1 MRFTSKIA
9 LRRIL
14 LGFQCHMSVKLSE
27 KNLQFPLIYGLS
39 DRPICLLAIFICGG
53 NLRDKVY
60 SNNPHTNEELKTNIR
75 NAIVEITQNELAKVA
90 GNLLK
95 RTELCILVQG
105 EQFQHLL

>member
-39 DRPICLLAIFICGG
+39 DRPICLLAIFIRGG
-53 NLRDKVY
+53 KLRGKLY
-60 SNNPHTNEELKTNIR
+60 SNNPHTIEELKTNMR
-75 NAIVEITQNELAKVA
+75 NAIVEIAQDELAKVA
-90 GNLLK
+90 GNMFK
-95 RTELCILVQG
+95 RAELCIQVHG